1 MITLSD
7 GRGVEYDWHRISQKE
22 WRILLDQSTD
32 VDTND
37 RIVGKLVGMTADELS
52 DLNVLD
58 YRVIAAGMWESF
70 KAAANLNDSKN

>member
-7 GRGVEYDWHRISQKE
+7 GREVEYDWHRISQKE

-37 RIVGKLVGMTADELS
+37 RIVGKLIGMTADELS

-58 YRVIAAGMWESF
+58 YRLS
-70 KAAANLNDSKN
+70 